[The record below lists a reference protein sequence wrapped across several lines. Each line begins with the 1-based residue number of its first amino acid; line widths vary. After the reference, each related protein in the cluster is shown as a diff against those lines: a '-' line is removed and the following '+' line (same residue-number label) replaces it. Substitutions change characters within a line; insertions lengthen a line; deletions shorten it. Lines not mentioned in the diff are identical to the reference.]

1 MSKEETSNRII
12 SCSAWMREK
21 ALEAKELLCPGMVK
35 ALETPTLSIII
46 ASIMNMMPGWEL
58 VISLRILVIS
68 LRALKLLL
76 VTSSQ
81 ASKLLLINIFLIDSA

>member
-21 ALEAKELLCPGMVK
+21 ALAAKKLLCPGMVK

-46 ASIMNMMPGWEL
+46 ASIMNMTPGWEL
-58 VISLRILVIS
+58 VISLIILVIS